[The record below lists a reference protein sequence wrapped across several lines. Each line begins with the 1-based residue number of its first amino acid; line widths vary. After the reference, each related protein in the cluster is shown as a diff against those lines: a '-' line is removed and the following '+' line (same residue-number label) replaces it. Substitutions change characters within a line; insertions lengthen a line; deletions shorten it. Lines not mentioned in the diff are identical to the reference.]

1 MIVNKKLDRFK
12 QWAGERMGGEVK
24 TNVSD
29 DFKAMELEM
38 NMRQEG
44 EHLNNPYL
52 SIYLAEFSWLTMV
65 VGVFLTGMERLH
77 KAMAAYI
84 RAMSKRNEGDDK
96 EKILP
101 VGYLGGTMVMHG
113 EDFESNSEF
122 GQCLIG
128 EWIIVP
134 RLSPS

>member
-1 MIVNKKLDRFK
+1 MNVNKKLDRFK
-12 QWAGERMGGEVK
+12 QWAGERMGGEVR

-38 NMRQEG
+38 NMRQDG
-44 EHLNNPYL
+44 KNHFAPTATTPKTNRRLVM
-52 SIYLAEFSWLTMV
+52 MV
-65 VGVFLTGMERLH
+65 LGMERLH
-77 KAMAAYI
+77 KAMVAYI
-84 RAMSKRNEGDDK
+84 RAISKRNEGDDK

-128 EWIIVP
+128 EWIP
-134 RLSPS
+134 GRLIEIILD